1 MRILRLLQNKS
12 RLKWILTLK
21 NFKHEISIID
31 LMEEEPL
38 SSNVKDEDIVPD
50 EYAVEYD
57 ISEVGN
63 VLSNIRDIES
73 VIDNLEKQFN
83 SIKNAVSIIFPL
95 SLRTKSTTAFAVP
108 PVANKSSTIKTRSLF
123 LG

>member
-21 NFKHEISIID
+21 NIKHEISIID

-38 SSNVKDEDIVPD
+38 LSNVKDEDIVPD

-83 SIKNAVSIIFPL
+83 SIKNAVKNTRRIL
-95 SLRTKSTTAFAVP
+95 HKLTKDEDLP
-108 PVANKSSTIKTRSLF
+108 
-123 LG
+123 

>member
-63 VLSNIRDIES
+63 ILSNIRDIES

-83 SIKNAVSIIFPL
+83 SIKNAVKNTRRIL
-95 SLRTKSTTAFAVP
+95 HKLTKDEDLP
-108 PVANKSSTIKTRSLF
+108 
-123 LG
+123 

>member
-50 EYAVEYD
+50 EYTVEYD

-63 VLSNIRDIES
+63 ILSNVRDIES

-83 SIKNAVSIIFPL
+83 SIKNAVKNTRRIL
-95 SLRTKSTTAFAVP
+95 HKLTKDEDLP
-108 PVANKSSTIKTRSLF
+108 
-123 LG
+123 

>member
-1 MRILRLLQNKS
+1 
-12 RLKWILTLK
+12 
-21 NFKHEISIID
+21 
-31 LMEEEPL
+31 MEEEPL

-73 VIDNLEKQFN
+73 AIDNLEKQFN
-83 SIKNAVSIIFPL
+83 SIKNAVKNTR
-95 SLRTKSTTAFAVP
+95 RTLHKLTKDEDLP
-108 PVANKSSTIKTRSLF
+108 
-123 LG
+123 